1 MKKMYTYRMMFRA
14 LLLPAFLLACGY
26 VSAQELVVSGTVL
39 GDDGNPVIGAS
50 VVLKGSTKGVITD
63 PSGGYTIQAT
73 ADGALVFSF
82 MGMNKLEEPINGRGR
97 IDVTL
102 HEASKELDDV
112 VVIGYGTVR
121 KRDLTGAV
129 ASVKTSDIVS
139 VPTAN
144 PIDAIQGK
152 VPGMDI
158 VRSSGKAG
166 AGVDIVI
173 RGNRSIDLEDKGRN
187 KPLFIIDGVA
197 GGSYGD
203 LNPNDI
209 ESIEVLKDASSTA
222 IFGWQ
227 GANGV
232 VLITTKKG
240 VAGQARIAYDG
251 YYGVNGMADYPDPR
265 MGEAYMQLRR
275 DAWSGKQ
282 DSWRNDRVWNAPP
295 SDDVVFD
302 NIYEYDAMKNNQWVN
317 WVDLL
322 QRNAVQ
328 QSHSVSVRGGTD
340 KTKAFMSVN
349 YFEEE
354 GTVRLNDAQR
364 ITARLNLDQTVN
376 KWVKA
381 GMTSQYT
388 HWDVNNRSESALKD
402 GLTLRP
408 LGVPY
413 DEEGKMNIYPIE
425 GLKTYTNPMLDEYGE
440 GYAVNN
446 DIRNRLALSAYVEIQ
461 PVEGLKLTSSLGANI
476 NNSRTGIYQDSIS
489 ADIGLAGPNRAE
501 YNTTAG
507 RSIRWENVLTF
518 KKTFADVHSLT
529 LTGVTTASKSISEES
544 SMSGRGVEA
553 RSYSFYKMTS
563 TASNSRILSTGY
575 TQSSANAVAG
585 RLEYGLMDRY
595 LLMASIRWDGTSRLP
610 NNQWDYFPAVS
621 AAWRIGEESFMQKLP
636 QVSDLKLRASYGV
649 SGNSGIDEYGTQSL
663 VEIIENKFAWGDV
676 AAPTYGFG
684 ALIGTNDLGWEK
696 TATIDVGIDAGLL
709 KNRISLT
716 LDYYYSS
723 TTDILMQRTIPTTS
737 GGQGTSPFKTYQ
749 NIAATRNYGLEL
761 AANTVNVEAAG
772 FRWTSTLTFSTNK
785 EEIVSLYDGLEQ
797 IVANSLFV
805 GYPVKSFYDYTK
817 LGIWQLGEA
826 SEAAQYYQD
835 NTTTAFKPGDIK
847 LKNLQDTGG
856 NGVNTITAED
866 KSVIGSAVP
875 DWFAGFSNTF
885 TYKGV
890 DLSVYLFARW
900 GQMINAEFLGRY
912 DPMGV
917 NNGPAYFDY
926 WTPSNPTNDFPAP
939 GQERSAYFGVS
950 SLSYVDGSYF
960 KVKTLTLG
968 YTLPVQLARKV
979 KLEKLRVYATANNL
993 FTKAASHLIQHYDPE
1008 RGGSEKSPL
1017 SKQFVV
1023 GLNFEF

>member
-1 MKKMYTYRMMFRA
+1 MENKYIHRMLRA
-14 LLLPAFLLACGY
+14 IMLPALALTCSY
-26 VSAQELVVSGTVL
+26 VSAQELYVSGTVRGND
-39 GDDGNPVIGAS
+39 GDPLVGVS
-50 VVLKGSTKGVITD
+50 VVLKGSTKGAITD
-63 PSGGYTIQAT
+63 AGGSYTIQAP
-73 ADGALVFSF
+73 ADGTLVFSF
-82 MGMNKLEEPINGRGR
+82 LGMAEKEEPINGRGR

-102 HEASKELDDV
+102 SESDKELDEV

-129 ASVKTSDIVS
+129 ASVKTSDIVG

-187 KPLFIIDGVA
+187 NPLFIIDGVA

-240 VAGQARIAYDG
+240 VSGQARIAYDG

-265 MGEAYMQLRR
+265 TGEAYMQLRR

-282 DSWRNDRVWNAPP
+282 DSWRNNGVWKTPENDA
-295 SDDVVFD
+295 DVFD
-302 NIYEYDAMKNNQWVN
+302 NIYEYDAMQKNQWVN

-322 QRNAVQ
+322 QRNAIQ

-376 KWVKA
+376 KWIKA

-388 HWDVNNRSESALKD
+388 HWDINNRSDRALVEA
-402 GLTLRP
+402 LAARP
-408 LGVPY
+408 LGLPY

-425 GLKTYTNPMLDEYGE
+425 GLTTFTNPMVDEYGE
-440 GYAVNN
+440 GYAIDNDVRNN
-446 DIRNRLALSAYVEIQ
+446 LALSAYLDLQ
-461 PVEGLKLTSSLGANI
+461 PIEGLKLTSSLGANI
-476 NNSRTGIYQDSIS
+476 NNSRNGVYQDSIS
-489 ADIGLAGPNRAE
+489 TEINMAGSNRAE
-501 YNTTAG
+501 YNTTSG

-518 KKTFADVHSLT
+518 KKTFADIHSLT
-529 LTGVTTASKSISEES
+529 LIGVTTASKSISEES
-544 SMSGRGVEA
+544 AMSGRGVET

-563 TASNSRILSTGY
+563 TAANSRIVSTGY

-585 RLEYGLMDRY
+585 RMEYGLMDKY

-621 AAWRIGEESFMQKLP
+621 AAWRIGEEKFMQKLP

-684 ALIGTNDLGWEK
+684 ALIGTDDLGWEK
-696 TATIDVGIDAGLL
+696 TATIDVGLDVGLL
-709 KNRISLT
+709 KNRISMT

-749 NIAATRNYGLEL
+749 NIAATRNQGVEL
-761 AANTVNVEAAG
+761 AVNTVNVESTE
-772 FRWTSTLTFSTNK
+772 FRWTSTLTFSKNK
-785 EEIVSLYDGLEQ
+785 EEIVSLYDGLDQ
-797 IVANSLFV
+797 IVANNLFV

-817 LGIWQLGEA
+817 LGIWQLNEKA
-826 SEAAQYYQD
+826 EAAQYFQG
-835 NTTTAFKPGDIK
+835 NSTSTPFKPGDIK
-847 LKNLQDTGG
+847 LKNLKDSGD
-856 NGVNTITAED
+856 NGVNTITDED

-875 DWFAGFSNTF
+875 DWFAGLSNTF
-885 TYKGV
+885 TYKGF
-890 DLSVYLFARW
+890 DLHVYLFARW
-900 GQMINAEFLGRY
+900 GQMISAEFLGRY

-917 NNGPAYFDY
+917 TNGPAYFDY
-926 WTPSNPTNDFPAP
+926 WTPNNPTNDFPAP
-939 GQERSAYFGVS
+939 GQERTAYFGIS
-950 SLSYVDGSYF
+950 TLNYVDGSYF

-968 YTLPVQLARKV
+968 YTLPVRLARKV

-993 FTKAASHLIQHYDPE
+993 FTKAASHLIQYYDPE
-1008 RGGSEKSPL
+1008 RGGSEKTPL

>member
-1 MKKMYTYRMMFRA
+1 
-14 LLLPAFLLACGY
+14 LLPAFLLLCSN
-26 VSAQELVVSGTVL
+26 VSAQELNVSGTVL
-39 GDDGNPVIGAS
+39 GEDGNPLVGAS
-50 VVLKGSTKGVITD
+50 VVLKGSTKGVMTD
-63 PSGGYTIQAT
+63 LNGGYTIHAPS
-73 ADGALVFSF
+73 DGTLEFSF
-82 MGMNKLEEPINGRGR
+82 MGMDKREEPINGRGR
-97 IDVTL
+97 IDVRL
-102 HEASKELDDV
+102 SESSRELDDV

-129 ASVKTSDIVS
+129 ASVKTSDIVG

-197 GGSYGD
+197 GGNYGD

-240 VAGQARIAYDG
+240 IPGQARIAYDG
-251 YYGVNGMADYPDPR
+251 YYGVNGMADYPNPR
-265 MGEAYMQLRR
+265 TGEAYMQLRR

-282 DSWRNDRVWNAPP
+282 NSWRNNSVWTAPT
-295 SDDVVFD
+295 SDGDVFTD
-302 NIYEYDAMKNNQWVN
+302 IYEYEAMKNNQWVN

-322 QRNAVQ
+322 QRDAVQ

-340 KTKAFMSVN
+340 KTKAFMSIN

-354 GTVRLNDAQR
+354 GTVRLNDARR

-376 KWVKA
+376 KWIKA
-381 GMTSQYT
+381 GMTSQYAY
-388 HWDVNNRSESALKD
+388 WDVNNRSDRALVE
-402 GLTLRP
+402 GLAARP

-413 DEEGKMNIYPIE
+413 DEEGKMNIYPID
-425 GLKTYTNPMLDEYGE
+425 GLKTYTNPMVDEYGE

-446 DIRNRLALSAYVEIQ
+446 EVRNRLALSAYVEIQ
-461 PVEGLKLTSSLGANI
+461 PVEGLKLTSSVGANI
-476 NNSRTGIYQDSIS
+476 NSSRTGIYQDSIS
-489 ADIGLAGPNRAE
+489 TEINMAGSNRAE
-501 YNTTAG
+501 YNTSSG
-507 RSIRWENVLTF
+507 HSVRWENVLTF

-529 LTGVTTASKSISEES
+529 LTGVTTTSKSISEGS
-544 SMSGRGVEA
+544 AMSGRSVEA

-563 TASNSRILSTGY
+563 TAANSRITSSEY

-585 RLEYGLMDRY
+585 RLEYGLMDKY

-610 NNQWDYFPAVS
+610 NNRWDYFPAVS

-649 SGNSGIDEYGTQSL
+649 SGNSGIDEYGTHSL
-663 VEIIENKFAWGDV
+663 AEIIENKFAWGDV

-684 ALIGTNDLGWEK
+684 TLIGNANLGWEK
-696 TATIDVGIDAGLL
+696 TATIDAGLDMGLL
-709 KNRISLT
+709 KNRINLT
-716 LDYYYSS
+716 LDYYYSN
-723 TTDILMQRTIPTTS
+723 TTDILMQRTVPTTS

-749 NIAATRNYGLEL
+749 NIAATRNHGVEL
-761 AANTVNVEAAG
+761 AVNTVNVETAG
-772 FRWTSTLTFSTNK
+772 FRWTSTLTFSKNK

-797 IVANSLFV
+797 IVANNLFV

-817 LGIWQLGEA
+817 LGIWQLSEA
-826 SEAAQYYQD
+826 AEAAQYYQG
-835 NTTTAFKPGDIK
+835 NTTTAFRPGDIK
-847 LKNLQDTGG
+847 LKNLKDTGS
-856 NGVNTITAED
+856 NGANTITDED

-875 DWFAGFSNTF
+875 DWFAGFNNTF
-885 TYKGV
+885 TYKGF

-900 GQMINAEFLGRY
+900 GQMISAEFLGRY

-917 NNGPAYFDY
+917 NNGPGYFEY
-926 WTPSNPTNDFPAP
+926 WTPDNPTNDFPAP
-939 GQERSAYFGVS
+939 GQERTAYFGIS
-950 SLSYVDGSYF
+950 SLNYVDGSYF

-993 FTKAASHLIQHYDPE
+993 FTKAASHLIQYYDPE
-1008 RGGSEKSPL
+1008 RGGSEKTPL

>member
-1 MKKMYTYRMMFRA
+1 M
-14 LLLPAFLLACGY
+14 LPALVLVLACSY
-26 VSAQELVVSGTVL
+26 ATAQEVSVSGTVRGSD
-39 GDDGNPVIGAS
+39 GDPVAGAG
-50 VVLKGSTKGVITD
+50 VVIKGSTRGVTTNAG
-63 PSGGYTIQAT
+63 GGYTIQAPANGT
-73 ADGALVFSF
+73 LVFSF
-82 MGMNKLEEPINGRGR
+82 LGMGEKEEPVNGRER

-102 HEASKELDDV
+102 SEDSRALDDV

-129 ASVKTSDIVS
+129 VSVKTSDIVG

-144 PIDAIQGK
+144 PIEAIQGK
-152 VPGMDI
+152 APGMDI

-187 KPLFIIDGVA
+187 NPLFIIDGVA

-240 VAGQARIAYDG
+240 VSGQARIAYDG

-282 DSWRNDRVWNAPP
+282 DSWRSNSVWTAPP

-302 NIYEYDAMKNNQWVN
+302 NIYEYEAMKKNQWVN

-340 KTKAFMSVN
+340 KTKAFMSAN

-354 GTVRLNDAQR
+354 GTVRLNDARR

-376 KWVKA
+376 RWVKA

-388 HWDVNNRSESALKD
+388 HWDVNNRSDRALVE
-402 GLTLRP
+402 GLTARP
-408 LGVPY
+408 LGLPY
-413 DEEGKMNIYPIE
+413 NEEGKMNIYPVD
-425 GLKTYTNPMLDEYGE
+425 GLKTFTNPMVDEYGE

-446 DIRNRLALSAYVEIQ
+446 DERNRLALSAYLEIQ
-461 PVEGLKLTSSLGANI
+461 PIEGLKLTSSLGANV
-476 NNSRTGIYQDSIS
+476 NSSRNGVYQDSIS
-489 ADIGLAGPNRAE
+489 TEINMAGSNRAE
-501 YNTTAG
+501 YNTSSG
-507 RSIRWENVLTF
+507 HSIRWENVLTF
-518 KKTFADVHSLT
+518 KKTFADVHAIT
-529 LTGVTTASKSISEES
+529 LTGVTTASKSVSEES
-544 SMSGRGVEA
+544 AMTGRGVET

-563 TASNSRILSTGY
+563 TAANSRIVSTGY

-610 NNQWDYFPAVS
+610 NNRWDYFPAVS

-636 QVSDLKLRASYGV
+636 QVSNLKLRASYGV
-649 SGNSGIDEYGTQSL
+649 AGNSGIDEYGTQSL

-696 TATIDVGIDAGLL
+696 TATTDVGVDLGLL
-709 KNRISLT
+709 KNRIGMT

-749 NIAATRNYGLEL
+749 NIAATRNQGVEL
-761 AANTVNVEAAG
+761 AVNTVNVEAAG
-772 FRWTSTLTFSTNK
+772 FRWTSTITFSKNR

-797 IVANSLFV
+797 LVANNLFV

-817 LGIWQLGEA
+817 LGIWQLSEA
-826 SEAAQYYQD
+826 AEAAQYFQG

-847 LKNLQDTGG
+847 LKNLKDTGE
-856 NGVNTITAED
+856 NGANTITDED

-875 DWFAGFSNTF
+875 DWFAGFNNTF
-885 TYKGV
+885 TCKGF
-890 DLSVYLFARW
+890 DLSIYLFARW

-917 NNGPAYFDY
+917 NNGPAYFSY
-926 WTPSNPTNDFPAP
+926 WTPDNPTNDFPVP
-939 GQERSAYFGVS
+939 GQERTAYFGVS

-968 YTLPVQLARKV
+968 YTLPAQLARNI

-993 FTKAASHLIQHYDPE
+993 FSKAASHLIQHYDPE
-1008 RGGSEKSPL
+1008 RGGSEKTPL